1 MDVNTIYNSI
11 LDEVENILLEACR
24 RIQENIAEKGINAT
38 GNTSESFRVERYDGG
53 IRLVMGGTDKRTA
66 PLDTLEVGRP
76 GGNVPGGFRKMK
88 DGREDVSNTFKWILI
103 KWAEAKGLEGFGWGA
118 ATILGRR
125 IAKEGTLRHRNPVQV
140 YSQPVY
146 DAEQELVRKVS
157 VTVTDKI
164 HKELIN
170 III

>member
-1 MDVNTIYNSI
+1 MDVNTIYDSV
-11 LDEVENILLEACR
+11 LDEVENILLDACR
-24 RIQENIAEKGINAT
+24 RIQDNMAAKGINAT

-66 PLDTLEVGRP
+66 PLETMEVGRP
-76 GGNVPGGFRKMK
+76 AGDVPGGFRTMK
-88 DGREDVSNTFKWILI
+88 DGRQDVSNTFKWILI
-103 KWAEAKGLEGFGWGA
+103 KWAEAKGLQDFGWGA

-164 HKELIN
+164 HKELLN
-170 III
+170 LL